1 MAPWRKRGANKAK
14 AKTQLSLGD
23 LILAKVKGFPAWP
36 AKISRPEDWD
46 RTPDPKKYFVQF
58 FGTQEIAF
66 IAPAEIQEFTG
77 EVKNKLS
84 ARCQGK
90 TVKPFAKAV
99 KEICEAFENLQQKK
113 LGELRVD
120 TNGSAIGCQAP
131 SVDGLDD
138 DGVELDLK
146 DGVGVTGP
154 NEELELE
161 GLTNGGSRLEYTSHG
176 EGKKDGQD
184 VKPSISCNKN
194 NTSSQV
200 ATTKKKNKAFNEG
213 LRLPKEAVSA
223 SSPATLSCMKEEFL
237 AIKRKIL

>member
-90 TVKPFAKAV
+90 T
-99 KEICEAFENLQQKK
+99 
-113 LGELRVD
+113 
-120 TNGSAIGCQAP
+120 AP